1 MKRFSRSNVVLS
13 ITVLVMLT
21 AVLAIPLSSS
31 LGLARAT
38 SGPPV
43 DLSLFGASPM
53 HARNSHVRINPSVFS
68 FKGTHFLY
76 ADDGT
81 CPDSIDVYKLSSTVT
96 HVGNFPNT
104 GCNGTNGYY
113 FGDQSLAV
121 TGANHTHGPCLLFG
135 DTGNG
140 FVDSFPINA
149 DGSPGAQV
157 SHVADVANVKSKD
170 VHISANG
177 NLVYVVSPTST
188 ATTSTLKSYGLGAGC
203 VLTTFK
209 QLSTSQFYISIALVS
224 QTRMVTADS
233 NAGTI
238 DTYSLNSKGGISLL
252 NSVPSQFGFPDSI
265 AVQSVNTLSGTVTNV
280 FTGHAANGPSE
291 VQGGQFTRTSGA
303 ITFLTGS
310 PASDPSGG
318 DGAAVTF
325 SKTGS
330 LLIQGEQVTGTLGV
344 YSVQPGTPGVP
355 GSITFKEET
364 PLAVSGE
371 EPEAFAF
378 DGSTLLVAPRFN
390 SDVEACT
397 LSPAGVSG
405 CRSIAVLTSTGGLEG
420 GIAVL

>member
-13 ITVLVMLT
+13 ITALVMLT
-21 AVLAIPLSSS
+21 AVLALSSS
-31 LGLARAT
+31 PGLARAT

-43 DLSLFGASPM
+43 DLSLFGASLM
-53 HARNSHVRINPSVFS
+53 HARNSHVRISPRVFS
-68 FKGTHFLY
+68 FRGTHFLY
-76 ADDGT
+76 VDDGT
-81 CPDSIDVYKLSSTVT
+81 CTDSIDVYKLSNTVT

-104 GCNGTNGYY
+104 GCNGTQGIY
-113 FGDQSLAV
+113 FGDQSIAV
-121 TGANHTHGPCLLFG
+121 TKANRTHGPCLVFG
-135 DTGNG
+135 DAGNG

-157 SHVADVANVKSKD
+157 SHVVDVANTKSKD
-170 VHISANG
+170 VHISTNG
-177 NLVYVVSPTST
+177 NLVYVASPSLSG
-188 ATTSTLKSYGLGAGC
+188 TTSTLESYALGAGC
-203 VLTTFK
+203 VLTTFM

-224 QTRMVTADS
+224 PTRMLTDDS

-238 DTYSLNSKGGISLL
+238 DTYSLNSKGAISLL
-252 NSVPSQFGFPDSI
+252 NSVPGQFGFPDSI
-265 AVQSVNTLSGTVTNV
+265 AVQSVNTHSGTVTNV
-280 FTGHAANGPSE
+280 FTGHAANTPSE
-291 VQGGQFTRTSGA
+291 VQGGQYTTTSGA

-310 PASDPSGG
+310 PASDPSGV

-325 SKTGS
+325 SKADS

-364 PLAVSGE
+364 PLAVTGE

-390 SDVEACT
+390 GDVEACT
-397 LSPAGVSG
+397 VSPAGVSG
-405 CRSIAVLTSTGGLEG
+405 CLSIAVLTSTGGLEG